1 VPPPAEMPCASSSPG
16 CQDAAHDPPPTAPFL
31 PKYCR
36 VPTNSALPSPAVEM
50 PRDLQRRI
58 SPHGHQRRP
67 SFPGCKD
74 ATTPP
79 TATTP
84 FLPHMLR
91 AAEIPRGSPTNGAL
105 PSPGCRGA
113 ARPSTPDL
121 APWPPTTPFLPR
133 LPRCDHRRSPRRWC
147 RCTYDLLLPPP
158 RLSMR
163 TPPTCSTWHH
173 RLHISHLPHGVS
185 TSSLAEHPL
194 VLDHERQRAELPFV
208 RFIARWKRCGGARQ

>member
-1 VPPPAEMPCASSSPG
+1 MPRTTPHQRRPSSPN
-16 CQDAAHDPPPTAPFL
+16 AAESPPTAPFL
-31 PKYCR
+31 PRLSRCR
-36 VPTNSALPSPAVEM
+36 AAFNAGSRPMATNDALPSPAARM
-50 PRDLQRRI
+50 RLPHQR
-58 SPHGHQRRP
+58 QRRP
-67 SFPGCKD
+67 SS
-74 ATTPP
+74 P
-79 TATTP
+79 TCY
-84 FLPHMLR
+84 MLR

-133 LPRCDHRRSPRRWC
+133 LPRCDHCRSPRRWC

-163 TPPTCSTWHH
+163 TPPTCSTWHR

-194 VLDHERQRAELPFV
+194 VLGHERRRAELPFV
-208 RFIARWKRCGGARQ
+208 RFVARWKRCGGARQ